1 MKVSSLNQLRYLAL
15 SMIFLGAGLGIFG
28 SVRSGALF
36 LALGTSAFVSINY
49 YRAGIKRRIELIIPL
64 GMCLVLVSV
73 ALTLP
78 HAK

>member
-1 MKVSSLNQLRYLAL
+1 MNRLRIL
-15 SMIFLGAGLGIFG
+15 SIAFILIGTTLGIFG
-28 SVRSGALF
+28 SVRSGSIV
-36 LALGTSAFVSINY
+36 LALGTAIYVC
-49 YRAGIKRRIELIIPL
+49 IKYFRSSPRRRIELIIPL